1 MTWFRAAADSRRAE
15 VRRKQPGLRCR
26 LTELARQDGVAA
38 SLVIAVVFFAVMA
51 GLMLLRE
58 EVLPYRPGQH
68 VAQDIVS
75 RVDFTFIDRDQL
87 LRARQDARDRVIRI
101 YKPQEKAWER
111 LQGRLLE
118 LPDRM
123 AARTVEETPEPV
135 KAMFRLEAAGGRH
148 FELTQDALSA
158 FVGAREEAE
167 HKIYDE
173 AVRGYIDALR
183 GRFLMAEKDRK
194 EEIRRQEEVLRATP
208 RIDLVGVGMFDVS
221 RTMAAAPTPYLVDDL
236 RRAAGRHFGPAMRDA
251 IVGYTANTIEPTIEL
266 DEAAT
271 TQRQNDAAASVP
283 ASAGRIA
290 YKANQVLKHHEK
302 PVSDSEWAVLKAEQA
317 AFLEAMP
324 AATWFRSKLGAM
336 AIVGVLTV
344 VLGAYVARYQPRVI
358 RKRERGVALAGLM
371 IAGLLAA
378 QLSTVAEWP
387 LYLFGT
393 APTIFVA
400 MVLCVAY
407 DRRFAMGVGTL
418 HAMLVTFAL
427 DQDLGFF
434 LVLFVGVLTL
444 AFMLK
449 EVRSRSTLIE
459 MGAVAGAAMMVTAG
473 AAGFTSLDPIQPAA
487 YVWRNC
493 LYVGVGAVGVGFV
506 VQGLL
511 RPMEILFRMTT
522 GMTLLEHADG
532 SRPLLRRLA
541 VEAPGTYSHSM
552 HVATLAESGA
562 EAIGVDGLLARVG
575 AYYHDIGKVNKP
587 EYFVENQ
594 FDGVNRH
601 VKLSPSISLL
611 VIIGHVKDGVAL
623 AKEARLPASLIAFI
637 QQHHGTTLVEYFY
650 HQACQRK
657 DQAAPVVSEMQY
669 RYPGPKP
676 RTKEVAIVM
685 LADAVESATRAMK
698 DWTPA
703 RIETLVHDLAMK
715 RLLDGQF
722 DECDLTI
729 RELELVERAMVK
741 TLLGIYH
748 GRIAYPPA
756 ATAKIA

>member
-1 MTWFRAAADSRRAE
+1 MTWFRAGDSRRAD
-15 VRRKQPGLRCR
+15 VRRKQPG
-26 LTELARQDGVAA
+26 ARDRIVGAVRREGVAV
-38 SLVIAVVFFAVMA
+38 SLGIALAFFVVMA
-51 GLMLLRE
+51 GLMLMRE
-58 EVLPYRPGQH
+58 EVIPYRPGQH

-75 RVDFTFIDRDQL
+75 RVDFTYMDRDQL
-87 LRARQDARDRVIRI
+87 LRARQEARDRVIRI
-101 YKPQEKAWER
+101 YKPHEKAWER
-111 LQGRLLE
+111 LQGKLLE

-135 KAMFRLEAAGGRH
+135 KGMFRMTVGNGEWT
-148 FELTQDALSA
+148 ELTQDALSA
-158 FVGAREEAE
+158 FVGARDEAQRKE
-167 HKIYDE
+167 YEE
-173 AVRGYIDALR
+173 AVRGYVDSLR
-183 GRFLMAEKDRK
+183 GLVLMTERDRR

-208 RIDLVGVGMFDVS
+208 RIEIAGTGTVDVS
-221 RTMAAAPTPYLVDDL
+221 RTFAAAPTPYLLEDL
-236 RRAAGRHFGPAMRDA
+236 RRAVRQHFGPALRGA
-251 IVGYTANTIEPTIEL
+251 VVAYTANEIEPTIEL

-271 TQRQNDAAASVP
+271 TQRQNEAASRV
-283 ASAGRIA
+283 ATSAGQVA
-290 YKANQVLKHHEK
+290 FKANQVIKHHDK
-302 PVSDSEWAVLKAEQA
+302 PVSEYEWMVLKAEQA
-317 AFLEAMP
+317 AFLDALP
-324 AATWFRSKLGAM
+324 AAAWFRSKLGAM
-336 AIVGVLTV
+336 GVVAVLTV
-344 VLGAYVARYQPRVI
+344 VLAAYVAKYQPRLV
-358 RKRERGVALAGLM
+358 RKHERAVALAGLM
-371 IAGLLAA
+371 VAGLLAA
-378 QLSTVAEWP
+378 QMATVAEWP
-387 LYLFGT
+387 LYVFGT

-407 DRRFAMGVGTL
+407 DRRFAMGVGAF
-418 HAMLVTFAL
+418 HAVLVTFAL
-427 DQDLGFF
+427 DQDIGFF
-434 LVLFVGVLTL
+434 LVVFVGVLTL
-444 AFMLK
+444 SFLLR
-449 EVRSRSTLIE
+449 EVRTRSALVE
-459 MGAVAGAAMMVTAG
+459 MGALTGLAMMATAA

-487 YVWRNC
+487 FVWRNC
-493 LYVGVGAVGVGFV
+493 MYVMVGAVGVGFV

-511 RPMEILFRMTT
+511 RPMEFLFRMTT

-552 HVATLAESGA
+552 HVATLAEAGA
-562 EAIGVDGLLARVG
+562 EAIGADGLLARVG

-594 FDGVNRH
+594 LDGVNRH
-601 VKLSPSISLL
+601 MNLSPSISLL

-623 AKEARLPASLIAFI
+623 AKEARLPASLVQFI

-650 HQACQRK
+650 HRACQQK
-657 DQAAPVVSEMQY
+657 DLASAGAVSEMQY

-698 DWTPA
+698 EWTPT
-703 RIETLVHDLAMK
+703 RIETLVHELAMK

-729 RELELVERAMVK
+729 RELERVERAMVK

-756 ATAKIA
+756 TTAKSA